1 MKTLTLALLSAAL
14 AFAAPAFPQSYPNRA
29 VTLVV
34 PFAPGG
40 GTDSLGRE
48 LARLLADKLG
58 QSVVVDNRGGAGG
71 AIAAA
76 QVSQSKADGYTLLMI
91 TSTFVTVAATD
102 RKLPYDILKDFTPIA
117 MLGRG
122 PLLLVVN
129 KDLGITTVP
138 QLIDAVKKKPE
149 AFNYVSAGP
158 GSINH
163 LSGELFVQRTGA
175 RMTHIPYKGSGPATM
190 DLVAGQG
197 QVFFATVPTILGQ
210 VKGDKVRLLATT
222 TTKRSKLFP
231 EVPTVMETGVKS
243 FSVETWWGIVGPPN
257 LPADVVARLNKAINE
272 AAASPEMRKRFET
285 EGAEQFAGAPQDLH
299 NVLREELEGWRG
311 VVKEAGLKID

>member
-1 MKTLTLALLSAAL
+1 MKTFLALLI
-14 AFAAPAFPQSYPNRA
+14 AFATFAPAVPHAQGFAQRPI
-29 VTLVV
+29 TLVV

-40 GTDSLGRE
+40 GTDSLARE
-48 LARLLADKLG
+48 LGKLLQDKLG
-58 QSVVVDNRGGAGG
+58 QPIVIDNRGGAGG

-76 QVSQSKADGYTLLMI
+76 QVSQSKADGYTLLFI

-129 KDLGITTVP
+129 KDLPIANVS
-138 QLIDAVKKKPE
+138 QLIDAAKKNPD

-190 DLVAGQG
+190 DLVGGQA

-222 TTKRSKLFP
+222 AKARTKLFP
-231 EVPTVMETGVKS
+231 DVPTVQEAGVKD
-243 FSVETWWGIVGPPN
+243 FNVETWWGIVGPPG
-257 LPADVVARLNKAINE
+257 LPAEVVGQLNKAINAS
-272 AAASPEMRKRFET
+272 AAADEMKKRFET
-285 EGAEQFAGAPQDLH
+285 EGADAFSGAPADLAA
-299 NVLREELEGWRG
+299 VLRAELGGWRK
-311 VVKEAGLKID
+311 VVREGGLKID